1 MTWEEAENYCE
12 SLTFPHFFT
21 HLVEIFNIDQ
31 HEYLVKKAYEY
42 EVVTGS
48 PREWGLGLVNVG
60 TNF

>member
-1 MTWEEAENYCE
+1 M
-12 SLTFPHFFT
+12 
-21 HLVEIFNIDQ
+21 EIFNIDQ

-60 TNF
+60 KNF

>member
-12 SLTFPHFFT
+12 SLTFPHLFT

>member
-31 HEYLVKKAYEY
+31 HEYLVEKAYEY

-48 PREWGLGLVNVG
+48 PNAKKCK
-60 TNF
+60 F